1 MKKSL
6 FNNDQLQLI
15 YSLGIDDEQLGNMT
29 RDEAV
34 SDGGLVDQLAF
45 KVADFLLDEDDEES
59 ANMTEDTIDII
70 LDSTV

>member
-6 FNNDQLQLI
+6 FNDDQLQLI

-34 SDGGLVDQLAF
+34 STGGLVEQLAF

-70 LDSTV
+70 LDYAE

>member
-15 YSLGIDDEQLGNMT
+15 YSLGIDDEQLGNIT

-45 KVADFLLDEDDEES
+45 KVADFLLDENDEES

-70 LDSTV
+70 LDSAM